1 MSEREKIEDLKIEI
15 AALKLALARKERE
28 LKFLQD
34 KKDSK
39 QDGQHG
45 SNLSKSDIIRYSRQ
59 MIIPQIG
66 VAGQKKLQ
74 QTSVLIIGMGGLG
87 CPAALYLA
95 GAGIGRFGL
104 VDYDVVEENNLHR
117 QLLHNEDQLGK
128 PKVTS
133 AAIALKRLNANLEV
147 QQYQI
152 QLSSSNALELVK
164 QYDVVVD
171 ASDNVAT
178 RYLVNDACVL
188 TGRSLVSG
196 SALQLEGQ
204 LTVYNHADGPCYR
217 CLYPQPPAPQTV
229 TNCSDAGVLGAV
241 TGVIGTLQALEVV
254 KITLGMSDVLSS
266 KLLLFDGEN
275 TSFRTIKLRKKSEN
289 CLICGTNPSITE
301 LIDYE
306 EFCGAAA
313 NDKDSHLSLLKDDE
327 RMSPEQ
333 LHTLMEGK
341 EPYTIIDVRQET
353 EFQMCSI
360 PGSIN
365 IPLQSLVKNIDYLH
379 RICAERRNSNES
391 ATLVCMVCRRGN
403 DSQLAVKRLQPLLFD
418 SAIELRDLIGG
429 LHSWAAKVDPQF
441 PAY

>member
-1 MSEREKIEDLKIEI
+1 MNTNLP
-15 AALKLALARKERE
+15 RE
-28 LKFLQD
+28 LRVNIEKTMGEEQLEPHQQPQARQLQVDLPQVPSD
-34 KKDSK
+34 KMEKRKTCSTCPWAK
-39 QDGQHG
+39 QRKTAYMCIDCKKPVCLECSRKKICEAVARMDGEQ
-45 SNLSKSDIIRYSRQ
+45 S
-59 MIIPQIG
+59 
-66 VAGQKKLQ
+66 VFEE
-74 QTSVLIIGMGGLG
+74 TSVSLHGGESEEHTKPPEEEEEHNLEHSSI
-87 CPAALYLA
+87 PAQTLSS
-95 GAGIGRFGL
+95 G
-104 VDYDVVEENNLHR
+104 
-117 QLLHNEDQLGK
+117 HNGFLDK
-128 PKVTS
+128 
-133 AAIALKRLNANLEV
+133 LNANLEV

-152 QLSSSNALELVK
+152 QLSSSNALELLK

-188 TGRSLVSG
+188 TGRPLVSG

-301 LIDYE
+301 LVDYE

-313 NDKDSHLSLLKDDE
+313 NDKKALSSSHL
-327 RMSPEQ
+327 
-333 LHTLMEGK
+333 
-341 EPYTIIDVRQET
+341 
-353 EFQMCSI
+353 CSFLFI
-360 PGSIN
+360 STGPPAFKWSGILFSIF
-365 IPLQSLVKNIDYLH
+365 
-379 RICAERRNSNES
+379 
-391 ATLVCMVCRRGN
+391 T
-403 DSQLAVKRLQPLLFD
+403 
-418 SAIELRDLIGG
+418 
-429 LHSWAAKVDPQF
+429 
-441 PAY
+441 PAYNGFLSYMAVL

>member
-1 MSEREKIEDLKIEI
+1 MSCSPL
-15 AALKLALARKERE
+15 L
-28 LKFLQD
+28 
-34 KKDSK
+34 
-39 QDGQHG
+39 G
-45 SNLSKSDIIRYSRQ
+45 SL
-59 MIIPQIG
+59 
-66 VAGQKKLQ
+66 
-74 QTSVLIIGMGGLG
+74 
-87 CPAALYLA
+87 
-95 GAGIGRFGL
+95 GL

-117 QLLHNEDQLGK
+117 QLLHNEEQLGE
-128 PKVTS
+128 PKVAS

-147 QQYQI
+147 QTYQI
-152 QLSSSNALELVK
+152 QLSSSNALELVR

-188 TGRSLVSG
+188 TGRPLVSG

-204 LTVYNHADGPCYR
+204 LTVYNYADGPCYR

-275 TSFRTIKLRKKSEN
+275 TSFRTIKLRNKSEN
-289 CLICGTNPSITE
+289 CLVCGTNPSITE

-313 NDKDSHLSLLKDDE
+313 NDKDSQLSLLRDDE
-327 RMSPEQ
+327 RISPEE
-333 LHTLMEGK
+333 LHTLLEAK
-341 EPYTIIDVRQET
+341 EPCIVVDVRQET

-360 PGSIN
+360 SGSIN
-365 IPLQSLVKNIDYLH
+365 IPLQSLVKNINYLDKL
-379 RICAERRNSNES
+379 CAEKKDSNES
-391 ATLVCMVCRRGN
+391 TTLVCMVCRRGN

-418 SAIELRDLIGG
+418 SNIKLLDLKGG